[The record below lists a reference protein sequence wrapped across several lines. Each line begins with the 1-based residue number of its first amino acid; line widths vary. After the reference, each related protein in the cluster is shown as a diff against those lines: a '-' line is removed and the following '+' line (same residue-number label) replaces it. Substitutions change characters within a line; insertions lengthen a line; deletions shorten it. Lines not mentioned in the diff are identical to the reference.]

1 MATQVLIRQCAKL
14 RIGSGLRTRIW
25 DDPWLPNTDNPYI
38 ESEGP
43 SELRM
48 ATVSSLRL
56 YENGGWNIPLIR
68 NLFNVRDQL
77 LILSIPLSRHARVDR
92 WIWGDDKRGCY
103 TVKSGYMYLLKLH
116 NQIPPV
122 VGINWSHIWNLNVPG
137 KIQNFIWRSLSNVLP
152 TMKSLRHRRIEI
164 PEWCPLCRHE
174 EEDGLHALVS
184 CSLVRNIWHLTSIG
198 SYIGS
203 AISITDWWHNL
214 TTTRDSSDI
223 EMAAILMWNIRQN

>member
-1 MATQVLIRQCAKL
+1 MA
-14 RIGSGLRTRIW
+14 
-25 DDPWLPNTDNPYI
+25 
-38 ESEGP
+38 
-43 SELRM
+43 
-48 ATVSSLRL
+48 
-56 YENGGWNIPLIR
+56 
-68 NLFNVRDQL
+68 
-77 LILSIPLSRHARVDR
+77 
-92 WIWGDDKRGCY
+92 
-103 TVKSGYMYLLKLH
+103 LLKLQ
-116 NQIPPV
+116 NQIPPA
-122 VGINWSHIWNLNVPG
+122 VGINWSQIWNLNVPG

-203 AISITDWWHNL
+203 AISLPDWWQNL

-223 EMAAILMWNIRQN
+223 EMAAILMWNIWQNRNDVVWNGKSKPAALIFSSAMSVHSQWVASRNRPIPRSPHPIQQ